1 MSVWWVNHKSKYK
14 FERRGGYLWSP
25 KRKTNGKANRFYS
38 NMTLARPGDFVISFA
53 NTEINDI
60 GVVRSEATTAA
71 KPVEY
76 DDDGNAWNNIGWMLP
91 VRWHS
96 LDAPVR
102 PQSIIAELAPE
113 LPEKYS
119 PIRAVNGYGNQTAY
133 LASVSEALLDVVLR
147 HCSDE
152 DRTALQTLRQ
162 DTYPSDPIG
171 TTEDVIEKS
180 INDDD
185 DLSAS
190 EKDSLVKAR
199 RGQGQF
205 KQSVIDIEGRC
216 RLSGVEDVRYLI
228 GSHILPWRACRTATE
243 RLDGNNGLLLCPNAD
258 RLFDRG
264 LISFKDDGTVLVKAE
279 VSDEILDQLGF
290 PGLRSRNVGSFSEGQ
305 KKYLAFHR
313 ELYEF

>member
-14 FERRGGYLWSP
+14 FERNGGYLWSP
-25 KRKTNGKANRFYS
+25 KRKTNGSANRFYS

-53 NTEINDI
+53 STEIKDI

-71 KPVEY
+71 KPAEY
-76 DDDGNAWNNIGWMLP
+76 DDDGNDWNNIGWMLP

-96 LDAPVR
+96 LGAPVR
-102 PQSIIAELAPE
+102 PQNIIAELAPE

-119 PIRAVNGYGNQTAY
+119 PIRAVNGHGNQAAY
-133 LASVSEALLDVVLR
+133 LASVSEGLLSVILK
-147 HCSDE
+147 HCSTQDV
-152 DRTALQTLRQ
+152 TALQKLQ
-162 DTYPSDPIG
+162 QQTYPSDPID
-171 TTEDVIEKS
+171 TTEDVIENA
-180 INDDD
+180 ITDDD
-185 DLSAS
+185 DLSTL
-190 EKDSLVKAR
+190 EKESLVKAR

-205 KQSVIDIEGRC
+205 KQNVIETEGRC

-228 GSHILPWRACRTATE
+228 GSHILPWRACRTASE

-264 LISFKDDGTVLVKAE
+264 LISFEDDGTVLVKAE